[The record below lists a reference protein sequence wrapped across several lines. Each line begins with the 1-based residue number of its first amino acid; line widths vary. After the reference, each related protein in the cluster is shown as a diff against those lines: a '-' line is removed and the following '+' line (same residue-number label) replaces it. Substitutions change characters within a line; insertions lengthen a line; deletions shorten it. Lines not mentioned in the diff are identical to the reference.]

1 MKTIAALNNA
11 NPFSLTFGIEPTNFI
26 DRPQEKEK
34 ILSEFS
40 TDEPSS
46 SVCLL
51 TGARGSG
58 ITFFMYSTAN
68 HLMQKDEWIVANI
81 GPKIHML
88 EQLAAEIYNGGKTKL
103 YFLLMNSHLHLK
115 EIIFHYK
122 AKNLFPTS

>member
-1 MKTIAALNNA
+1 MC
-11 NPFSLTFGIEPTNFI
+11 
-26 DRPQEKEK
+26 
-34 ILSEFS
+34 EFS

-51 TGARGSG
+51 TGVRGSG
-58 ITFFMYSTAN
+58 KTVFMYSTAN

-122 AKNLFPTS
+122 AKYLFPTS